1 MAFSDYLGELAAIF
15 GAICFGVGN
24 VIIKSQG
31 GKIKP
36 FAINALRLT
45 LTAIIYI
52 ILVASLGVLNETFT
66 LEWKAA
72 LFFTGGT
79 VIGVVIGDMIFYF
92 SQQLIGLSRAYPI
105 AASYPLLTYIVGLIF
120 KYEYF
125 EFLRM
130 LGVLF
135 VIIGVY
141 LVTIS
146 TANNRK
152 SKSEERVDNLE
163 IENTTE
169 NNSQDKMEENQIT
182 NSSILSEELHDEN
195 NNIEKIQTNE
205 LHIITTDLELTK
217 KNLVLGISGAFGTAV
232 CWTIGT
238 TMMDQAFNFYD
249 SPLPG
254 AFASVPANAFRMVCV
269 APIALLIFVPSNRG
283 KYKSKFSWKGVLLI
297 LLAGIIGNTAG
308 SLLYVLALQFSTA
321 STTAAITAAAPLI
334 ATPLSVIFLKEKITW
349 KLIIGTVLTV
359 TGIWLIIIF

>member
-1 MAFSDYLGELAAIF
+1 MAITDFLGEIAAVG
-15 GAICFGVGN
+15 GAVCFGVGN

-31 GKIKP
+31 GRIKP
-36 FAINALRLT
+36 FAINALRLS

-52 ILVASLGVLNETFT
+52 ILVASLGILNDTFT
-66 LEWKAA
+66 LEWRAA

-120 KYEYF
+120 RYESF
-125 EFLRM
+125 AFLRM

-146 TANNRK
+146 TANNKESK
-152 SKSEERVDNLE
+152 SKEIIENLN
-163 IENTTE
+163 IENTIE
-169 NNSQDKMEENQIT
+169 QDVQGKKEENQIV
-182 NSSILSEELHDEN
+182 NLESSSEELQVISN
-195 NNIEKIQTNE
+195 NNENAQTNE
-205 LHIITTDLELTK
+205 LHIITTNLELTK
-217 KNLVLGISGAFGTAV
+217 KNLILGISGAFGTAI
-232 CWTIGT
+232 CWTVGT
-238 TMMDQAFNFYD
+238 TLMDQAFNFYE

-269 APIALLIFVPSNRG
+269 APIALLIFAPSNRG
-283 KYKSKFSWKGVLLI
+283 KYKSKFSWKGILLV

-308 SLLYVLALQFSTA
+308 SLLYVLALQYSTA

-359 TGIWLIIIF
+359 TGIWLIILF